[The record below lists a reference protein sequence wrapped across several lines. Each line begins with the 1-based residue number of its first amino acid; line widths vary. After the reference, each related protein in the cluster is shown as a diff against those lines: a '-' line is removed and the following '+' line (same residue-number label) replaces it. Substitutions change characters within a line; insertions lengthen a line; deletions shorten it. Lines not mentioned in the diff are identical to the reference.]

1 MMSSDAIS
9 KTSISLTLKQNNH
22 ITKDMK
28 YYILFGPPGAGKGTQ
43 ATAMVEKYNL
53 HHISTGALLR
63 KEIAAGTELGL
74 QAKALIEKGCLV
86 PDEVVEGMIESEFKT
101 VTGVDGFLLDGFPR
115 TLPQAEALDAILA
128 KTGEAV
134 TATVSIMIPDAMIME
149 RIKGRALKEGRA
161 DDASEDIINNRIVTY
176 HNQTEPLI
184 EYYSKAGRYNEID
197 GVGTIDEVQQR
208 IFEVMDRL

>member
-1 MMSSDAIS
+1 
-9 KTSISLTLKQNNH
+9 
-22 ITKDMK
+22 MK

-43 ATAMVEKYNL
+43 ATSMVEKYNL

-74 QAKALIEKGCLV
+74 QAKALIEQGCLV

-115 TLPQAEALDAILA
+115 TLPQADALDQILA
-128 KTGEAV
+128 KTGEEV

-161 DDASEDIINNRIVTY
+161 DDASEEVINNRITTY

-184 EYYSKAGRYNEID
+184 EYYNKVQKYHEID
-197 GVGTIDEVQQR
+197 GIGTIEEVRDR
-208 IFEVMDRL
+208 IFAVMDRF

>member
-1 MMSSDAIS
+1 
-9 KTSISLTLKQNNH
+9 
-22 ITKDMK
+22 MK

-74 QAKALIEKGCLV
+74 LAKSLIEKGRLV
-86 PDEVVEGMIESEFKT
+86 PDEVVEGMIESEFKN
-101 VTGVDGFLLDGFPR
+101 VTDVDGFLLDGFPR
-115 TLPQAEALDAILA
+115 TLPQAEALDKILA
-128 KTGEAV
+128 NVSAEV
-134 TATVSIMIPDAMIME
+134 TATVSIMIPDEMVME

-161 DDASEDIINNRIVTY
+161 DDASEDTIKTRIETY

-184 EYYSKAGRYNEID
+184 AYYEKAGKYHEID
-197 GVGTIDEVQQR
+197 GIGSIDEVGAR
-208 IFEVMDRL
+208 IFDVMDRF

>member
-1 MMSSDAIS
+1 
-9 KTSISLTLKQNNH
+9 
-22 ITKDMK
+22 MK

-43 ATAMVEKYNL
+43 ATAMVERYNL

-63 KEIAAGTELGL
+63 KEIAAETELGL

-115 TLPQAEALDAILA
+115 TLPQADALKKILA
-128 KTGEAV
+128 KNGEEV
-134 TATVSIMIPDAMIME
+134 TATISIMIPDSLIME

-161 DDASEDIINNRIVTY
+161 DDASEEIINTRIVTY

-184 EYYSKAGRYNEID
+184 EYYTTAGKYHEID
-197 GVGTIDEVQQR
+197 GIGTIDEVRER
-208 IFEVMDRL
+208 IFTEMDKL

>member
-1 MMSSDAIS
+1 
-9 KTSISLTLKQNNH
+9 
-22 ITKDMK
+22 MK

-43 ATAMVEKYNL
+43 ATAMVENYNL

-63 KEIAAGTELGL
+63 KEIAAGTELGAL
-74 QAKALIEKGCLV
+74 AKSLIEKGNLV
-86 PDEVVEGMIESEFKT
+86 PDEVVVEMIEHEFKT
-101 VTGVDGFLLDGFPR
+101 VKGVDGFLLDGFPR
-115 TLPQAEALDAILA
+115 TIAQAEALDQILA
-128 KTGEAV
+128 KTSEEV

-184 EYYSKAGRYNEID
+184 EYYDKVGKYNEID
-197 GVGTIDEVQQR
+197 GVGSIEEVQER
-208 IFEVMDRL
+208 IFNVMNKF

>member
-1 MMSSDAIS
+1 
-9 KTSISLTLKQNNH
+9 
-22 ITKDMK
+22 MK

-74 QAKALIEKGCLV
+74 QAKALIEKGALV
-86 PDEVVEGMIESEFKT
+86 PDEVVEGMIESEFRT
-101 VTGVDGFLLDGFPR
+101 VTGVEGFLLDGFPR
-115 TLPQAEALDAILA
+115 TIAQAEALDQILTNVSA
-128 KTGEAV
+128 EV
-134 TATVSIMIPDAMIME
+134 TATVSLMIPDAMIME

-161 DDASEDIINNRIVTY
+161 DDANEDTINNRIATY

-184 EYYSKAGRYNEID
+184 EYYKKVDKYQEID
-197 GVGTIDEVQQR
+197 GIGTIDEVRDR
-208 IFEVMDRL
+208 IFSVMDKF

>member
-1 MMSSDAIS
+1 
-9 KTSISLTLKQNNH
+9 
-22 ITKDMK
+22 MK
-28 YYILFGPPGAGKGTQ
+28 YFILFGPPGAGKGTQ

-74 QAKALIEKGCLV
+74 QAKTLIENGCLV
-86 PDEVVEGMIESEFKT
+86 PDEVVEGMIENEFKT
-101 VTGVDGFLLDGFPR
+101 VTGVNGFLLDGFPR

-128 KTGEAV
+128 KTDEAV

-161 DDASEDIINNRIVTY
+161 DDASEEIINNRIVTY

-184 EYYSKAGRYNEID
+184 EYYTKAGKYNEID
-197 GVGTIDEVQQR
+197 GVGSIDEVQER
-208 IFEVMDRL
+208 IFSVMDKF